1 MTPLNR
7 LTEKILITLGFFIC
21 CISLILI
28 ILGLW
33 SFISL
38 EQFAYGLSSGI
49 RVLVSCAII
58 GCLMSAIGY
67 GIGDYFNN
75 ESKE

>member
-21 CISLILI
+21 CVSLILI

>member
-1 MTPLNR
+1 MTPISR
-7 LTEKILITLGFFIC
+7 FTEKTLIALGFLIC
-21 CISLILI
+21 CISLVLI

-58 GCLMSAIGY
+58 GCLLSAIGY